1 MRKRLWLS
9 IALVLIVPA
18 MLFTTSCAKKAVTG
32 TSASKMAQDE
42 AARKAAEKA
51 RQEELARKRA
61 LEEQRLKEEAAQRAK
76 MEARQ
81 QFENEMVHFAFDSA
95 ELDATAQDILRR
107 KAAWLRANPDA
118 NIIIQGHCDER
129 GTVEYNLALGDRRA
143 KSAKN
148 FLENLGIA
156 ASRMTTISY
165 GEERPLDPGHNEQ
178 AWAKNRRA
186 QFVIK

>member
-1 MRKRLWLS
+1 MQKRLWLS
-9 IALVLIVPA
+9 IVLVVLIVPA

-42 AARKAAEKA
+42 AARQAAEKA
-51 RQEELARKRA
+51 KQEELARKHA
-61 LEEQRLKEEAAQRAK
+61 LEEQRLKEQAAQKAQ
-76 MEARQ
+76 EARQ
-81 QFENEMVHFAFDSA
+81 QFENAMVHFAFDSS
-95 ELDATAQDILRR
+95 ELDATAQDILRQ

-118 NIIIQGHCDER
+118 NIIIQGNCDER

-143 KSAKN
+143 RSAKE
-148 FLENLGIA
+148 FLKNLGIA

-165 GEERPLDPGHNEQ
+165 GEERPLDPAHNEQ
-178 AWAKNRRA
+178 AWAKNRRD